1 VAVSGLTGRGEAG
14 SGVARERYREL
25 TVVALLAELGVRPH
39 AEGLLGP
46 LVLIGVCAAA
56 GALLLPLV
64 RVVVRAVVTR
74 GSRLLRSCGLL
85 PDRRMPRGEGGAHGH
100 CAVRGRL
107 RRWRRVRAEVGA
119 ERRARALMSELCPHG
134 WRAELTLYEG
144 RASTETGEP
153 VRAPVALDWYELRPG
168 GLEPAVVRRVWA
180 RSVAEALEAMVADRR
195 TDVALEQIELRAS
208 AEGATWPDA

>member
-1 VAVSGLTGRGEAG
+1 M
-14 SGVARERYREL
+14 
-25 TVVALLAELGVRPH
+25 VALLAQFGVRPH
-39 AEGLLGP
+39 ADGLVGP

-64 RVVVRAVVTR
+64 RAGV
-74 GSRLLRSCGLL
+74 
-85 PDRRMPRGEGGAHGH
+85 AHGRG
-100 CAVRGRL
+100 ALRGRL

-119 ERRARALMSELCPHG
+119 ERRARALMGELCPHG

-144 RASTETGEP
+144 RPTTETGEP

-180 RSVAEALEAMVADRR
+180 GSVAEALEAMVADRR

-208 AEGATWPDA
+208 ADGASWPDA